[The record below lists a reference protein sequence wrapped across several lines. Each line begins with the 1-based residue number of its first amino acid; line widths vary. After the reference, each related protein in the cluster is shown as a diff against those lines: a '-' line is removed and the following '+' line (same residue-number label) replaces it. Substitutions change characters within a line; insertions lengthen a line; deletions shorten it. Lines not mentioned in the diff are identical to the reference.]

1 MTSIF
6 RCASLLFNRF
16 LLSFIRIIVDTLL
29 ARYEASTPCWSQ
41 TTVSIISSSSI
52 GKIKNR
58 SRGDRSYYA
67 AVLQIKVLWTV
78 HHLAFPHFPDVCQ
91 FFVSEMESIVAARL
105 VPYANSVNNR
115 APAQLIQSYMIQGE
129 RYPAGGAV
137 KANGNL

>member
-6 RCASLLFNRF
+6 DL
-16 LLSFIRIIVDTLL
+16 LLSFSTGSCSPSSESSSIHCWP
-29 ARYEASTPCWSQ
+29 RYEASTPCWSQ

-67 AVLQIKVLWTV
+67 AVLKIKVLWTV

-91 FFVSEMESIVAARL
+91 FFVSEIESIVAARL